1 MNAGRMR
8 LVKLVVSIGAVAA
21 SILLARGQGL
31 PVAGNTQVS
40 DLTPKPGFF
49 TEPSVAINPRN
60 PKQVVVAYQ
69 DNAHIAYSLDAGKHW
84 RTAPGIAPPDYRV
97 SGDVSVTYDHHG
109 HAIVCYMAFDKLG
122 TFNYWAHNS
131 SRNGLFVRR
140 SLDGGKTW
148 ESEDIAILKHPTEP
162 GVPWEDKP
170 YIVAD
175 DSQGPYAGNL
185 YVGWTRWTLTDSEIL
200 LSRSSDDGKTWS
212 PPLEIDTHRGL
223 PRDDNGAVEGFSGA
237 VGPDS
242 TLYAVWAD
250 GDHIVL
256 TSSRDGG
263 RTFEPPRNIITVAPI
278 MFHIQG
284 TSRANGFPVI
294 TLDPRTGRL
303 YVAWSDYRN
312 GDVDVF
318 CSTSSDGGHTW
329 ADALRV
335 NSDPLH
341 NGADQFFH
349 WLAVDPATGDVDLIL
364 YDRRGD
370 PGNKKATVT
379 LARSADGGRSFVNY
393 AWTEEAFDPGEVFLG
408 DYTGIAALGGRVYG
422 AWTEKP
428 TNPKSRDTIVRV
440 GTADFEATRSA
451 GTK

>member
-1 MNAGRMR
+1 MNAGRMW
-8 LVKLVVSIGAVAA
+8 LVAVVWLAVLIAA
-21 SILLARGQGL
+21 SSSILSALGQGL
-31 PVAGNTQVS
+31 PVAAHTQVT

-60 PKQVVVAYQ
+60 PQQVVVAYQ

-200 LSRSSDDGKTWS
+200 LSRSTDDGKTWS
-212 PPLEIDTHRGL
+212 PPLEIDARRGL
-223 PRDDNGAVEGFSGA
+223 PRLFLGSVAGRVVTAASC
-237 VGPDS
+237 P
-242 TLYAVWAD
+242 
-250 GDHIVL
+250 VL
-256 TSSRDGG
+256 TVKG
-263 RTFEPPRNIITVAPI
+263 R
-278 MFHIQG
+278 
-284 TSRANGFPVI
+284 
-294 TLDPRTGRL
+294 
-303 YVAWSDYRN
+303 
-312 GDVDVF
+312 
-318 CSTSSDGGHTW
+318 
-329 ADALRV
+329 
-335 NSDPLH
+335 
-341 NGADQFFH
+341 
-349 WLAVDPATGDVDLIL
+349 
-364 YDRRGD
+364 
-370 PGNKKATVT
+370 
-379 LARSADGGRSFVNY
+379 
-393 AWTEEAFDPGEVFLG
+393 
-408 DYTGIAALGGRVYG
+408 
-422 AWTEKP
+422 
-428 TNPKSRDTIVRV
+428 
-440 GTADFEATRSA
+440 
-451 GTK
+451 